1 MTTVE
6 SSPRVVEQQS
16 VETPTVRH
24 VARRALFWVA
34 AAVVVLLLLLVTVL
48 VIGSNQGGIR
58 LSSTNPAPQGAEAL
72 ATVLANHGVTVTAT
86 DSLKQTK
93 AAIDDPEHTTLFL
106 YDDGVYLTDDQ
117 LVDAVAL
124 ADTVVL
130 VDPTFSELHAAAPEV
145 AQAGAVTG
153 ALDAD
158 CSLTAVKK
166 AEVVSAGGFGYRVV
180 DDSADALKC
189 LGSGD
194 RVYSLIQLQ
203 RDAGRLIVLGTTD
216 ALTNEFIKN
225 DGNAA
230 LAINLLGENENLVWY
245 IPTIADVSDSTVTP
259 ADLTPAW
266 VIPVL
271 GLLMI
276 TALAAALWRGR
287 RFGPLIVENLPVT
300 VRASET
306 MQGRARLYERGS
318 ARLRALDALRIG
330 AIQRLAASVGLPRL
344 ATVDEV
350 SVAVAAVTKRPV
362 AEVRRVLVDE
372 APGNDTA
379 LVRLSDELLTLEHA
393 VVAAVHPA

>member
-1 MTTVE
+1 MTTID
-6 SSPRVVEQQS
+6 STDKS

-34 AAVVVLLLLLVTVL
+34 VPVVVLLLLLVSVL

-93 AAIDDPEHTTLFL
+93 AAIHDPANTTLFL
-106 YDDGVYLTDDQ
+106 YDDSVYLTDDQ
-117 LVDAVAL
+117 LVEAVGL
-124 ADTVVL
+124 ANTVVL
-130 VDPTFSELHAAAPEV
+130 VDPTFSELQAAAPEV

-166 AEVVSAGGFGYRVV
+166 AEVVSAGGFGYRLV
-180 DDSADALKC
+180 DDSADAVTC

-194 RVYSLIQLQ
+194 RVYSLIQLH
-203 RDAGRLIVLGTTD
+203 RDGGRLIVLGTTD

-230 LAINLLGENENLVWY
+230 LAINLLGEKENLVWY
-245 IPTIADVSDSTVTP
+245 IPTVADVSDSTVTP
-259 ADLTPAW
+259 ADLTPPW

-344 ATVDEV
+344 ATVDDV
-350 SVAVAAVTKRPV
+350 AVAVAAVTKRPL

-372 APGNDTA
+372 VPGTDSA

-393 VVAAVHPA
+393 VAAAVHPA